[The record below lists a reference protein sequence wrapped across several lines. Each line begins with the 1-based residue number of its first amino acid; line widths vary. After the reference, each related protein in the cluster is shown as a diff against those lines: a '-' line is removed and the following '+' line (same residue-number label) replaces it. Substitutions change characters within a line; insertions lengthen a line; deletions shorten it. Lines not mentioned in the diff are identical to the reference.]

1 MPELV
6 PALDRPT
13 PTADRKIAAY
23 RQRRAQRGGFADLV
37 QTAPRE
43 YTIPGVDTAALSREF
58 GMANAAAP
66 KWLEATFQA
75 PLGCT
80 AAQFEKIRFAAIAK
94 FIKAMKARGYD
105 PKINEAYR
113 PRVSP
118 GVYPAQDLESGFA
131 LLDRREMI
139 IGMWFTFRNP
149 KPVRLELPP
158 HLLREYT
165 VKSL

>member
-23 RQRRAQRGGFADLV
+23 RQVRAQRGGMASLV
-37 QTAPRE
+37 KSAPRE
-43 YTIPGVDTAALSREF
+43 YTIPALDVAALSRQY
-58 GMANAAAP
+58 GMANASAP
-66 KWLEATFQA
+66 RWLEATFQV
-75 PLGCT
+75 PLQAT
-80 AAQFEKIRFAAIAK
+80 WPQYEKIRDDAMKK
-94 FIKAMKARGYD
+94 FIGTMVKRGYTVHASE
-105 PKINEAYR
+105 NFR

-118 GVYPAQDLESGFA
+118 GVYPAHDLMDGIA
-131 LLDRREMI
+131 ILDRREFI

-158 HLLREYT
+158 HLLQEYT